1 MPRERGS
8 RERSRPMAGP
18 ALRCVSDRRLRQ
30 GGEERPGVSGPQAGA
45 GRVPLPPAL
54 SRLVGQDY
62 ERLLPYLDLLQPMLY
77 RLGEG
82 VACLNYELAALAEE
96 VSRLSGAPLGE
107 CLELAY
113 RLAGVLRSALS

>member
-1 MPRERGS
+1 MRNVLESVDPKLE
-8 RERSRPMAGP
+8 
-18 ALRCVSDRRLRQ
+18 L
-30 GGEERPGVSGPQAGA
+30 GA
-45 GRVPLPPAL
+45 YLFPPSL

-113 RLAGVLRSALS
+113 RLAGVLRLGQGGKLAVEAGLGWSAS